1 MNQPTHSSN
10 DTASSNTASND
21 TASDDTASDDTAS
34 SNTASSSMTSGDGVS
49 VERDGDVLI
58 VHLDDGKA
66 NALSAGVIT
75 QISAALD
82 HAEADH
88 TIGAVVLHG
97 RPGRFCAGFDLSVM
111 RGGDLGEVVAL
122 VSDGGELVRR
132 LYGSPV
138 PIVAAST
145 GHALAAGALILL
157 GCDVRIGA
165 DVDCKIGLNEVAIG
179 MVLPAWALTVAQ
191 DRLSRRHIQL
201 AVATA
206 RVTAG
211 PGAVD
216 AGFLDS
222 VVPESEVLSTA
233 VAAAHELAA
242 LNGRAYAGT
251 VLALRGPVLTEM
263 ALQITADRESMS
275 APGV

>member
-1 MNQPTHSSN
+1 MSASGN
-10 DTASSNTASND
+10 DGA
-21 TASDDTASDDTAS
+21 
-34 SNTASSSMTSGDGVS
+34 TSGVTT
-49 VERDGDVLI
+49 ERDGDVLI

-66 NALSAGVIT
+66 NALSSGVIT
-75 QISAALD
+75 AISGAIE
-82 HAEADH
+82 HAESDD

-111 RGGDLGEVVAL
+111 RGGDIGAVVAL

-132 LYGSPV
+132 LYGSSVPV
-138 PIVAAST
+138 VAAST

-179 MVLPAWALTVAQ
+179 MVLPDWALTIAKE
-191 DRLSRRHIQL
+191 RLSRRHIQL

-206 RVTAG
+206 QVSG
-211 PGAVD
+211 SVGAVD

-222 VVPESEVLSTA
+222 VVPAADVLSVA
-233 VAAAHELAA
+233 VTAAHGLAV
-242 LNGRAYAGT
+242 LDGRAYAGT
-251 VLALRGPVLTEM
+251 VRGLRGEVLATM
-263 ALQITADRESMS
+263 AAQIADDRAARK
-275 APGV
+275 AP